1 LRKSKNSKKKFED
14 GSENLQ
20 IYSICIWLR
29 TYLNGRCNN
38 EKSNKKFIVRAIRN
52 VSIYRKRT
60 SQRTLVALFEVE
72 TVKFP
77 HTLTVNA
84 SLFIKKEDLSLS
96 TKSEGTRYRVVYLFK
111 DVNVYDNKRKAQL
124 ISSQLQEATNLE
136 LPNSQNVA
144 EVIAQPAQ
152 SSNET
157 ATERKVECPVCKK
170 LCAAGQGI

>member
-1 LRKSKNSKKKFED
+1 MEESLKK
-14 GSENLQ
+14 
-20 IYSICIWLR
+20 II
-29 TYLNGRCNN
+29 NN
-38 EKSNKKFIVRAIRN
+38 
-52 VSIYRKRT
+52 
-60 SQRTLVALFEVE
+60 EVE

-77 HTLTVNA
+77 HTLTVKQRE
-84 SLFIKKEDLSLS
+84 FIHKKAEDLSLS

-144 EVIAQPAQ
+144 EVIAQPVQ

-157 ATERKVECPVCKK
+157 ATQQKVESR
-170 LCAAGQGI
+170 L